1 MIGQEMTYAVF
12 TDSHSVIQLIDHELQ
27 FLLQVVPAVL
37 LLRRIH
43 RQSKDP
49 FLEDPPHGGTSASEL
64 YQRQFTSLLI
74 CGFLS
79 DSRGA
84 VGRSWIAG

>member
-1 MIGQEMTYAVF
+1 MAYAVF
-12 TDSHSVIQLIDHELQ
+12 TDSLSVIQLIDHKLQ
-27 FLLQVVPAVL
+27 FPLQVDPAIL
-37 LLRRIH
+37 LLRRIR

-64 YQRQFTSLLI
+64 NQRQFTSLLI
-74 CGFLS
+74 CGFLC

-84 VGRSWIAG
+84 AGRSRIAG